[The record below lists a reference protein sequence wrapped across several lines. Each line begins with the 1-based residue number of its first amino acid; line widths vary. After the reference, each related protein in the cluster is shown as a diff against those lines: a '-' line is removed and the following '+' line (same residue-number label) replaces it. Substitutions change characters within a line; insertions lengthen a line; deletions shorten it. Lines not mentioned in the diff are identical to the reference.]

1 MHSAGFI
8 HGDIKPGN
16 ILVGLKSIAEVLDR
30 GEEELSC
37 LDEKYNKDDFSQAK
51 RLPTINKKKRFNME
65 QFKSV

>member
-16 ILVGLKSIAEVLDR
+16 ILVGLKSIDEILDR

-37 LDEKYNKDDFSQAK
+37 LDEKYNKDDFS
-51 RLPTINKKKRFNME
+51 
-65 QFKSV
+65 